1 MSRKEAAPVQVEG
14 GDLCV
19 VSLQIN
25 KVEDVLRSLLVPLL
39 PDIVHAHKHT
49 RKRCY

>member
-1 MSRKEAAPVQVEG
+1 MSRKEVAPVQVEG
-14 GDLCV
+14 SDLCV

-25 KVEDVLRSLLVPLL
+25 KVEDVLWSLLIPLL

-49 RKRCY
+49 RKHYY

>member
-14 GDLCV
+14 SDLCV

-25 KVEDVLRSLLVPLL
+25 KVEDVLRSLLIPLL
-39 PDIVHAHKHT
+39 PDIVHTQKHT
-49 RKRCY
+49 CKRYY